1 MVFQN
6 NDLVVTIIEDLPM
19 MGRIVSLS
27 TKPGTTSVIF
37 RTPEGFILE
46 QDLYALE
53 KVNVTPREA
62 RGHLEEPARRLS
74 VA

>member
-6 NDLVVTIIEDLPM
+6 NDLVVTEIEGLSV
-19 MGRIVSLS
+19 MGHIVSLS
-27 TKPGTTSVIF
+27 MKPGTVSVLF

-53 KVNVTPREA
+53 KVYVRVLEA
-62 RGHLEEPARRLS
+62 A
-74 VA
+74 A